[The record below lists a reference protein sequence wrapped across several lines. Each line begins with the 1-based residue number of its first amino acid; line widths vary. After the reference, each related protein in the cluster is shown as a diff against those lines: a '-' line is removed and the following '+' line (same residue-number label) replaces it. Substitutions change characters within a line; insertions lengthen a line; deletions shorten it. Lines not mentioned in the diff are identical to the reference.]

1 MDIQDAVPRW
11 TVEAVDRLRQLADA
25 RVPAEVI
32 SQAMHRPLAE
42 ILAKAAELDL
52 SLEPVIRAN

>member
-1 MDIQDAVPRW
+1 MDIQQTAPRW
-11 TVEAVDRLRQLADA
+11 TVESVDRLKQLAEA

-42 ILAKAAELDL
+42 ILAKAAELKL
-52 SLEPVIRAN
+52 TLNPVNRAP